1 MLPRIRELTP
11 LPELRLRIRFDDD
24 RCVIY
29 NVADDLS
36 LPGYSVLRDQPGLF
50 QQAQL
55 DSSRTVVY
63 WSDEI
68 DLPSDTLYEY
78 GLDV

>member
-36 LPGYSVLRDQPGLF
+36 LPGYVLYTVTHRS
-50 QQAQL
+50 AQTQ
-55 DSSRTVVY
+55 SHKAAGVSGSGAR
-63 WSDEI
+63 
-68 DLPSDTLYEY
+68 
-78 GLDV
+78 GAA